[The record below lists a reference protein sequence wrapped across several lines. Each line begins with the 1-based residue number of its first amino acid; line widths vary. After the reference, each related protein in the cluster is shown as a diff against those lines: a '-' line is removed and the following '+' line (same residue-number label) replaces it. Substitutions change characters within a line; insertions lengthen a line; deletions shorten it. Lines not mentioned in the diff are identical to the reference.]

1 MGRNGSALLIVAFLC
16 KIHGMRTA
24 YKVRAYPDAEQA
36 AMLRRTFGCVRL
48 VWNKTLAARQERYTT
63 EKRSTPYRETDAA
76 LAAWKKTEELSFL
89 GEVSSVP
96 LQQALRHQHTA
107 FQSFFNKVGRY
118 PRFKNRNGRQSAHYT
133 RSAFRIKADGLWLA
147 KTSAPLR
154 VAWSWP
160 DIDMAAIDPTMV
172 IVSREL
178 DGRWYVSFAVDQ
190 PDPSPLPPTGHTVGV
205 DVGLKDFAAL
215 STGEKITNPKHLAKR
230 ERNLARYQRRMAR
243 CQKGSNNRA
252 KAKQKVARAHSKVRA
267 ARKDF
272 LHKTST
278 ELIRKYDRIGIEDL
292 AVKNMVRNRA
302 LSKSISDAGWGEFR
316 SMLEYK
322 AQRMGRTVVATN
334 RWYPSSKTC
343 SSCGHLLATIS
354 LGTRHWTCPGCGT
367 RHDRDINA
375 AKNIDTAAGLAVA
388 ASGGTVRPVQA
399 TARHVPMK
407 EETSQVT
414 AGIPCL

>member
-1 MGRNGSALLIVAFLC
+1 
-16 KIHGMRTA
+16 
-24 YKVRAYPDAEQA
+24 
-36 AMLRRTFGCVRL
+36 MLRRTFGCVRL

-63 EKRSTPYRETDAA
+63 EKRSTPYKETDAT
-76 LAAWKKTEELSFL
+76 LAAWKQTEELSFL

-96 LQQALRHQHTA
+96 LQQVLRHQHTA

-147 KTSAPLR
+147 KTTAPLK

-160 DIDMAAIDPTMV
+160 DIDMTAIDPTMV
-172 IVSREL
+172 IVSREP

-190 PDPSPLPPTGHTVGV
+190 PDLSPLPPTGETVGV
-205 DVGLKDFAAL
+205 DVGLKDFMVL
-215 STGEKITNPKHLAKR
+215 STGKKIANPKYLAKR

-272 LHKTST
+272 LHQTST
-278 ELIRKYDRIGIEDL
+278 ELVRKYDRIGVEDL
-292 AVKNMVRNRA
+292 AVANMVRNRSLA
-302 LSKSISDAGWGEFR
+302 KAISDVGWAEFR

-322 AQRMGRTVVATN
+322 AQRTGREVVAVN

-343 SSCGHLLATIS
+343 NSCGHLLATLS

-388 ASGGTVRPVQA
+388 ASGGPVRPVQA
-399 TARHVPMK
+399 TAGRGPVK
-407 EETSQVT
+407 EEPSQVT

>member
-1 MGRNGSALLIVAFLC
+1 
-16 KIHGMRTA
+16 MRTA

-48 VWNKTLAARQERYTT
+48 VWNKTLAVRQERYTT
-63 EKRSTPYRETDAA
+63 EKRSTPYKETDAA
-76 LAAWKKTEELSFL
+76 LAAWKQTEELSFL

-96 LQQALRHQHTA
+96 LQQVLRHQHTA

-133 RSAFRIKADGLWLA
+133 RSAFRIKTDGLWLA
-147 KTSAPLR
+147 KTVAPLK

-160 DIDMAAIDPTMV
+160 DIDMNSIDPTMV
-172 IVSREL
+172 IVSREP
-178 DGRWYVSFAVDQ
+178 DGRWFVSFAVDQ
-190 PDPSPLPPTGHTVGV
+190 PDPTPLPPTGETVGV
-205 DVGLKDFAAL
+205 DVGLKDFAAM
-215 STGEKITNPKHLAKR
+215 STGEKIANPRHLAKR

-252 KAKQKVARAHSKVRA
+252 KAKQKVARAHSKVRT

-278 ELIRKYDRIGIEDL
+278 ELVRKYDRIGIEDL
-292 AVKNMVRNRA
+292 AVKNMVRNRSLA
-302 LSKSISDAGWGEFR
+302 KAISDVGWAEFR

-322 AQRMGRTVVATN
+322 AQRMGREVVATN

-343 SSCGHLLATIS
+343 NACGHLLATIS

-399 TARHVPMK
+399 TAGRVPVK
-407 EETSQVT
+407 EETSQATV
-414 AGIPCL
+414 GIPCL

>member
-1 MGRNGSALLIVAFLC
+1 
-16 KIHGMRTA
+16 MRTA

-48 VWNKTLAARQERYTT
+48 VWNKTLAVRQERYTT
-63 EKRSTPYRETDAA
+63 EKRSTPYKETDAA
-76 LAAWKKTEELSFL
+76 LAAWKQTEELSFL

-96 LQQALRHQHTA
+96 LQQVLRHQHTA

-133 RSAFRIKADGLWLA
+133 RSAFRIKTDGLWLA
-147 KTSAPLR
+147 KTVAPLK

-160 DIDMAAIDPTMV
+160 DIDMNSIDPTMV
-172 IVSREL
+172 IVSREP
-178 DGRWYVSFAVDQ
+178 DGRWFVSFAVDQ
-190 PDPSPLPPTGHTVGV
+190 PDPTPLPPTGETVGV
-205 DVGLKDFAAL
+205 DVGLKDFAAM
-215 STGEKITNPKHLAKR
+215 STGEKIANPKHLAKR

-252 KAKQKVARAHSKVRA
+252 KAKQKVARAHSKVRT

-278 ELIRKYDRIGIEDL
+278 ELVRKYDRIGIEDL
-292 AVKNMVRNRA
+292 AVKNMVRNRSLA
-302 LSKSISDAGWGEFR
+302 KAISDVGWAEFR

-322 AQRMGRTVVATN
+322 AQRMGREVVATN

-343 SSCGHLLATIS
+343 NACGHLLATIS

-388 ASGGTVRPVQA
+388 ASRGTVRPVQA
-399 TARHVPMK
+399 TAGRVPVK

-414 AGIPCL
+414 VGIPCL

>member
-1 MGRNGSALLIVAFLC
+1 
-16 KIHGMRTA
+16 MRTA

-36 AMLRRTFGCVRL
+36 AMLRRSFGCVRL
-48 VWNKTLAARQERYTT
+48 VWNKTLAVRQERYTT
-63 EKRSTPYRETDAA
+63 EKRSTPYKETDAA
-76 LAAWKKTEELSFL
+76 LAAWKQTEELSFL

-96 LQQALRHQHTA
+96 LQQVLRHQHTA

-133 RSAFRIKADGLWLA
+133 RSAFRIKTDGLWLA
-147 KTSAPLR
+147 KTVAPLK

-160 DIDMAAIDPTMV
+160 DIDMNSIDPTMV
-172 IVSREL
+172 IVSREP
-178 DGRWYVSFAVDQ
+178 DGRWFVSFAVDQ
-190 PDPSPLPPTGHTVGV
+190 PDPTPLPPTGETVGV
-205 DVGLKDFAAL
+205 DVGLKDFAAM
-215 STGEKITNPKHLAKR
+215 STGEKIANPKHLAKR

-252 KAKQKVARAHSKVRA
+252 KAKQKVARAHSKVRT

-278 ELIRKYDRIGIEDL
+278 ELVRKYDRIGIEDL
-292 AVKNMVRNRA
+292 AVKNMVRNRSLA
-302 LSKSISDAGWGEFR
+302 KAISDVGWAEFR

-322 AQRMGRTVVATN
+322 AQRMGREVVATN

-343 SSCGHLLATIS
+343 NACGHLLATIS

-399 TARHVPMK
+399 TAGRVPVK
-407 EETSQVT
+407 EETSQATV
-414 AGIPCL
+414 GIPCL

>member
-1 MGRNGSALLIVAFLC
+1 
-16 KIHGMRTA
+16 
-24 YKVRAYPDAEQA
+24 
-36 AMLRRTFGCVRL
+36 MLRRTFGCVRL
-48 VWNKTLAARQERYTT
+48 VWNKTLAVRQERYTT
-63 EKRSTPYRETDAA
+63 EKRSTPYKETDAA
-76 LAAWKKTEELSFL
+76 LAAWKQTEELSFL

-96 LQQALRHQHTA
+96 LQQVLRHQHTA

-133 RSAFRIKADGLWLA
+133 RSAFRIKTDGLWLA
-147 KTSAPLR
+147 KTVAPLK

-160 DIDMAAIDPTMV
+160 DIDMNSIDPTMV
-172 IVSREL
+172 IVSREP
-178 DGRWYVSFAVDQ
+178 DGRWFVSFAVDQ
-190 PDPSPLPPTGHTVGV
+190 PDPTPLPPTGETVGV
-205 DVGLKDFAAL
+205 DVGLKDFAAM
-215 STGEKITNPKHLAKR
+215 STGEKIANPKHLAKR

-252 KAKQKVARAHSKVRA
+252 KAKQKVARAHSKVRT

-278 ELIRKYDRIGIEDL
+278 ELVRKYDRIGIEDL
-292 AVKNMVRNRA
+292 AVKNMVRNRSLA
-302 LSKSISDAGWGEFR
+302 KAISDVGWAEFR

-322 AQRMGRTVVATN
+322 AQRMGREVVATN

-343 SSCGHLLATIS
+343 NACGHLLATIS

-399 TARHVPMK
+399 TAGRVPVK
-407 EETSQVT
+407 EETSQATV
-414 AGIPCL
+414 GIPCL

>member
-1 MGRNGSALLIVAFLC
+1 
-16 KIHGMRTA
+16 
-24 YKVRAYPDAEQA
+24 
-36 AMLRRTFGCVRL
+36 MLRRTFGCVRL
-48 VWNKTLAARQERYTT
+48 VWNKTLAARQKRYTT
-63 EKRSTPYRETDAA
+63 EKRSTPYKETDAT
-76 LAAWKKTEELSFL
+76 LAAWKQTEELSFL

-96 LQQALRHQHTA
+96 LQQVLRHQHAA

-133 RSAFRIKADGLWLA
+133 RSAFRIKSDGLWLA
-147 KTSAPLR
+147 KTTAPLR
-154 VAWSWP
+154 VAWSWS
-160 DIDMAAIDPTMV
+160 DIDMTTINPTMV
-172 IVSREL
+172 IVSCEP

-190 PDPSPLPPTGHTVGV
+190 PDQSPLPPTGETVGI
-205 DVGLKDFAAL
+205 DVGLKDFAVL
-215 STGEKITNPKHLAKR
+215 SNGDKIVNPKHLAKR

-272 LHKTST
+272 LHQTST
-278 ELIRKYDRIGIEDL
+278 ELVRKFDRIGIEDL
-292 AVKNMVRNRA
+292 AVKNMVRNRS
-302 LSKSISDAGWGEFR
+302 LSKSISDAGWGQFR

-322 AQRMGRTVVATN
+322 AERNGRVVVATN

-343 SSCGHLLATIS
+343 SSCGHLLAELS
-354 LGTRHWTCPGCGT
+354 LGTRHWMCPGCGT
-367 RHDRDINA
+367 RHDRDVNA
-375 AKNIDTAAGLAVA
+375 AKNINTAAGLAVA
-388 ASGGTVRPVQA
+388 ASGGTARPVQA
-399 TARHVPMK
+399 TAGHVPMK

>member
-1 MGRNGSALLIVAFLC
+1 
-16 KIHGMRTA
+16 
-24 YKVRAYPDAEQA
+24 
-36 AMLRRTFGCVRL
+36 MLRRTFGCVRL
-48 VWNKTLAARQERYTT
+48 VWNKTLAVRQERYTT
-63 EKRSTPYRETDAA
+63 EKRSTPYKETDAA
-76 LAAWKKTEELSFL
+76 LAAWKQTEELSFL

-96 LQQALRHQHTA
+96 LQQVLRHQHTA

-133 RSAFRIKADGLWLA
+133 RSAFRIKTDGLWLA
-147 KTSAPLR
+147 KTVAPLK

-160 DIDMAAIDPTMV
+160 DIDMNSIDPTMV
-172 IVSREL
+172 IVSREP
-178 DGRWYVSFAVDQ
+178 DGRWFVSFAVDQ
-190 PDPSPLPPTGHTVGV
+190 PDPTPLPPTGETVGV
-205 DVGLKDFAAL
+205 DVGLKDFAAM
-215 STGEKITNPKHLAKR
+215 STGEKIANPKHLAKR

-252 KAKQKVARAHSKVRA
+252 KAKQKVARAHSKVRT

-278 ELIRKYDRIGIEDL
+278 ELVRKYDRIGIEDL
-292 AVKNMVRNRA
+292 AVKNMVRNRSLA
-302 LSKSISDAGWGEFR
+302 KAISDVGWAEFR

-322 AQRMGRTVVATN
+322 AQRMGREVVATN

-343 SSCGHLLATIS
+343 NACGHLLATIS

-388 ASGGTVRPVQA
+388 ASRGTVRPVQA
-399 TARHVPMK
+399 TAGRVPVK

-414 AGIPCL
+414 VGIPCL